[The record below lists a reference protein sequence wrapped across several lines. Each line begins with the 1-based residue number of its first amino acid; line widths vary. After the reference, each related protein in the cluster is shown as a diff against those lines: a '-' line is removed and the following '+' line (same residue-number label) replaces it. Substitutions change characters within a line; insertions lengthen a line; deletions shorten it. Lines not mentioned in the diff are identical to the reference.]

1 MEDMEKFVSNPL
13 LTLAAI
19 AFTVYEI
26 RSLVKAIQALII
38 QRNASLEMNSKEGL
52 SLLKDIKTGI
62 VKLYQLIKSR

>member
-38 QRNASLEMNSKEGL
+38 QRNASLEINSKEGL